1 MWTGLG
7 DDGGGGDGE
16 PGGGV
21 HGVTQWMSLMAD
33 HMAQESSR
41 VPFLWPGHL
50 NNKLSPLHNTQGEF
64 WETVARHYRQ
74 LSLDHNCHC
83 GQSSLL
89 KIVIDHNWVSTGIV
103 DNYYWA
109 MAIFVDNCH

>member
-74 LSLDHNCHC
+74 LSLGHNCHWTTT
-83 GQSSLL
+83 
-89 KIVIDHNWVSTGIV
+89 VIAGNHP
-103 DNYYWA
+103 
-109 MAIFVDNCH
+109 C